1 MIGETLLTAIVNQLI
16 LRLLTLRKCDGST
29 AAPPLCSCFCFV
41 LYAAHS
47 ALVSSAR
54 IDVWDLLFSAHG
66 IIFVSPF
73 KGDTTKG
80 GTNVSCVRRPV

>member
-1 MIGETLLTAIVNQLI
+1 MV
-16 LRLLTLRKCDGST
+16 
-29 AAPPLCSCFCFV
+29 PPLHLPCVHVSVRFV

-66 IIFVSPF
+66 IIFVSTF